1 MKVGLLELIVILVA
15 PLIVLLVATF
25 VMIMVFVARRTR
37 VVGSAVPE
45 PKIEFCPNCG
55 HKLIEVC
62 NFCAACGAS
71 ISNGPRPRLSSPEL
85 PQ

>member
-15 PLIVLLVATF
+15 PLIVLLIAMF
-25 VMIMVFVARRTR
+25 VLIMVFVSRRTR
-37 VVGSAVPE
+37 IIGKTAPE
-45 PKIEFCPNCG
+45 PEIEFCPNCS

-62 NFCAACGAS
+62 NFCAECGAS
-71 ISNGPRPRLSSPEL
+71 VRNGPQPRAANPEV